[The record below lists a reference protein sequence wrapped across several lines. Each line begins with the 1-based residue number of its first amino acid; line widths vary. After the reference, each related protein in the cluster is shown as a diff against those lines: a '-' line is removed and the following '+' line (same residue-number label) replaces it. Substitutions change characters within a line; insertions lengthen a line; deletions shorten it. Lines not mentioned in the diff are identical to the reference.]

1 MIQELRLK
9 NIDEKR
15 YHFYEEIKQ
24 KKLMSR
30 KPKSIYL
37 NSKLYWTLSS
47 FYPLQLIDVFQF
59 LLFLLFF
66 VFL

>member
-9 NIDEKR
+9 NVYEKR
-15 YHFYEEIKQ
+15 YYFYEEIKQ

-37 NSKLYWTLSS
+37 NSKLY
-47 FYPLQLIDVFQF
+47 
-59 LLFLLFF
+59 
-66 VFL
+66 